1 MMFCFRKEVGSVT
14 EFLEGFYGSADKTIL
29 HDKIDGMLVKTLYEE
44 YRKFCDGKGVKTL
57 SVRKFSEKV
66 KSEYVL
72 DAERCTT
79 RSEIDGGKVEYQ
91 LRFIKRE

>member
-1 MMFCFRKEVGSVT
+1 MFCFRKEVGSVT
-14 EFLEGFYGSADKTIL
+14 EFLEDFYGSADKTIL

-44 YRKFCDGKGVKTL
+44 YRKFCDGKGVKAL
-57 SVRKFSEKV
+57 SVRKFSENV

-79 RSEIDGGKVEYQ
+79 RSEIDGGKVEFQ